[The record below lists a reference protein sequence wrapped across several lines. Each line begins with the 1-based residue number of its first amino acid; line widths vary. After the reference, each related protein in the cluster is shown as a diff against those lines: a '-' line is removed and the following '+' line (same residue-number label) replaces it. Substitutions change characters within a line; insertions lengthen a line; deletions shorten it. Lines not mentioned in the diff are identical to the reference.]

1 MGHCIFPE
9 YLIKWSVDLANN
21 RRGPTRAH
29 MRNKRRHNYEK
40 EAMLNLRNILSF
52 KFLLRE
58 ILEDSSMNE
67 DFTNAFVANV
77 ITKGSRVSLKEAKDY
92 VRSLTKE
99 GVLEKQTSDE
109 ILQLLDRNRKYR

>member
-1 MGHCIFPE
+1 VF
-9 YLIKWSVDLANN
+9 DLAN
-21 RRGPTRAH
+21 RRSGFTKAR
-29 MRNKRRHNYEK
+29 MKNKRRPAYEK
-40 EAMLNLRNILSF
+40 EAMLNLRYIINF

-58 ILEDSSMNE
+58 ILAKSSMDE
-67 DFTNAFVANV
+67 DFANAFMANL

-99 GVLEKQTSDE
+99 GVLEKQTSED

>member
-1 MGHCIFPE
+1 
-9 YLIKWSVDLANN
+9 LAVN

-29 MRNKRRHNYEK
+29 MRNKRRQRYEK

-58 ILEDSSMNE
+58 ILADSSMDE
-67 DFTNAFVANV
+67 DFTNAFIANI

-92 VRSLTKE
+92 VKSMTEE

-109 ILQLLDRNRKYR
+109 ILHLLDRNRKYR

>member
-1 MGHCIFPE
+1 MA
-9 YLIKWSVDLANN
+9 DN
-21 RRGPTRAH
+21 RRGPTRAQ
-29 MRNKRRHNYEK
+29 MRNKRRQNYEK
-40 EAMLNLRNILSF
+40 EAMLNLRNIISF

-58 ILEDSSMNE
+58 ILEGSSMNE

-92 VRSLTKE
+92 VKTLTKE
-99 GVLEKQTSDE
+99 GILEEQTSDE